1 MHTYSSTMYI
11 YTSRETYN
19 IYFHRN
25 RHEGPM
31 LILFYCSMRTQYI
44 SFRTVL
50 QKCKIC
56 TQPSICKIFG
66 SRNGLALQPSFC
78 PSPSHRF
85 FFNPAGIEVF
95 RSSYIGTIELN
106 RTPSILS
113 TYLKQKYARFFSR
126 ACKSFK
132 KSRHGTGLGSASR
145 A

>member
-1 MHTYSSTMYI
+1 MYVGWQNAHIFIYYVYI
-11 YTSRETYN
+11 YIDRDIQYIFTETDMKV
-19 IYFHRN
+19 ICLSYF
-25 RHEGPM
+25 
-31 LILFYCSMRTQYI
+31 SMRTQYI

-66 SRNGLALQPSFC
+66 SRNGFALQPSLC

-85 FFNPAGIEVF
+85 FFNPAGIEVL

-106 RTPSILS
+106 RTPSIKI
-113 TYLKQKYARFFSR
+113 TYLKQKYARFYLR

-132 KSRHGTGLGSASR
+132 KAGMGLD
-145 A
+145 